1 MKKYLKY
8 VILCFTML
16 VVWHST
22 FAQKATNIEQI
33 IQTPNSIPYNMVYS
47 NENEI
52 TVLLFLLS
60 QL

>member
-8 VILCFTML
+8 VILSFAML

-33 IQTPNSIPYNMVYS
+33 I
-47 NENEI
+47 
-52 TVLLFLLS
+52 
-60 QL
+60 